1 MGLQEQLMVI
11 VGGVFTMDP
20 GQREAFLEGRKA
32 LMAHSRAEQGC
43 IEYTFAADP
52 LDAGRVVLFEKWES
66 QEDLDLHLAGLSGA
80 SAPAVTGPE
89 ATTTT
94 IDIFDIAGERPLRR

>member
-1 MGLQEQLMVI
+1 MVI
-11 VGGVFTMDP
+11 VAGVFTVDT

-43 IEYTFAADP
+43 VEYTFAADP
-52 LDAGRVVLFEKWES
+52 LEDGRVVLFEKWLT
-66 QEDLDLHLAGLSGA
+66 QADLDAHLAGLAVA

-89 ATTTT
+89 ATTTS
-94 IDIFDIAGERPLRR
+94 IVVYDVAGERPLRG